1 MRLTC
6 AYHPQRW
13 NVRIRP
19 LIGQNLPM
27 WIASRGFV
35 QNLLC
40 NKPWIFNKGVHCTN
54 HTNHTDHLKSRLL
67 YIQTNWVPTTRMADP
82 VGQAGTTHSRSY
94 APRVR
99 LTCEACRQRK
109 VKCDKSSPCASCQRL
124 GLVCVPVERAR
135 LPRGRT
141 RKPERVVGSD
151 KELSERVARLEKL
164 LKKVANEREDGLQ
177 VASTV
182 PAPAYPYKQQQ
193 SAAES
198 SNASPPNIRQDQND
212 NLPATGQPHL
222 PRPSTAYVGGPFWE
236 DIMQQVSL
244 LDS

>member
-1 MRLTC
+1 ME
-6 AYHPQRW
+6 
-13 NVRIRP
+13 
-19 LIGQNLPM
+19 
-27 WIASRGFV
+27 
-35 QNLLC
+35 
-40 NKPWIFNKGVHCTN
+40 CTN
-54 HTNHTDHLKSRLL
+54 STSDWSEPFNVDNFAGGCSEPPMQEALDLQQGCTL
-67 YIQTNWVPTTRMADP
+67 YKPYKPSQVTFALYPDQLGPHHKN
-82 VGQAGTTHSRSY
+82 G
-94 APRVR
+94 

-109 VKCDKSSPCASCQRL
+109 VKCDKSSPCTSCQRL

-141 RKPERVVGSD
+141 RKPERIVGSD

-164 LKKVANEREDGLQ
+164 LKKVANEREDELLI
-177 VASTV
+177 ASTV
-182 PAPAYPYKQQQ
+182 PVPTYSYTQQQ

-244 LDS
+244 LNSRFVDMI

>member
-1 MRLTC
+1 
-6 AYHPQRW
+6 
-13 NVRIRP
+13 
-19 LIGQNLPM
+19 
-27 WIASRGFV
+27 
-35 QNLLC
+35 
-40 NKPWIFNKGVHCTN
+40 
-54 HTNHTDHLKSRLL
+54 
-67 YIQTNWVPTTRMADP
+67 MADP
-82 VGQAGTTHSRSY
+82 VGQAGTTHSRSS

-109 VKCDKSSPCASCQRL
+109 VKCDKSSPCTSCQRL

-141 RKPERVVGSD
+141 RKPERIVGSD

-164 LKKVANEREDGLQ
+164 LKKVANEREDELQ
-177 VASTV
+177 IASTV
-182 PAPAYPYKQQQ
+182 PVPTYSYTQQQ
-193 SAAES
+193 SAAEA
-198 SNASPPNIRQDQND
+198 SNAGPNIRQDQND

-244 LDS
+244 LNSRFVDMI

>member
-1 MRLTC
+1 
-6 AYHPQRW
+6 
-13 NVRIRP
+13 
-19 LIGQNLPM
+19 M
-27 WIASRGFV
+27 WRASRGVV
-35 QNLLC
+35 QDLPC
-40 NKPWIFNKGVHCTN
+40 KKPRKPWIFNKVYTAVTTQTIQSISSHVCFI
-54 HTNHTDHLKSRLL
+54 SRP
-67 YIQTNWVPTTRMADP
+67 IRVPTTIMADP
-82 VGQAGTTHSRSY
+82 VGQAGTTHSRSS

-109 VKCDKSSPCASCQRL
+109 VKCDKSSPCTSCQRL

-141 RKPERVVGSD
+141 RKPERIVGSD

-164 LKKVANEREDGLQ
+164 LKKVANEREEELQ
-177 VASTV
+177 VASALTV
-182 PAPAYPYKQQQ
+182 PAYPYTQQQ
-193 SAAES
+193 SAADT
-198 SNASPPNIRQDQND
+198 SNAGPNIRQDQND

-244 LDS
+244 LNS